1 MSYAIEIDNLKKEF
15 NSSKYFIMNRKTV
28 HALKGVT
35 FKVKEGEV
43 FGLLGPNGSGKTTLI
58 RSLCGLVRPTEGSA
72 KVFGMDIREDMLK
85 IRERIALLP
94 QEASCYETL
103 TARENILYYGGMYGL
118 EGEELKNR
126 TDELIDLVG
135 LQSRKKDITKEFSG
149 GMKRKVL
156 VARALV
162 TNPDLVFLDEPT
174 TGIDILGARVIRTLI
189 KKLSKELN
197 KTIFLTTHDLSEV
210 SDLCDRVGIMTDG
223 KLAAIGT
230 PDELEDK
237 FKSTGLE
244 ELFIGLSTGEI
255 DFE

>member
-1 MSYAIEIDNLKKEF
+1 MSYAIEIDNIRKEF
-15 NSSKYFIMNRKTV
+15 TSSKYLIMNRKAV

-35 FKVKEGEV
+35 FNVREGEV

-58 RSLCGLVRPTEGSA
+58 RILCGLVRASGGSA
-72 KVFGMDIREDMLK
+72 KVFGMDIEKEILK

-94 QEASCYETL
+94 QEASCYENL
-103 TARENILYYGGMYGL
+103 TARENIYYYGGMYGL
-118 EGEELKNR
+118 QGEDLKRR
-126 TDELIDLVG
+126 TDELIELVDLTNR
-135 LQSRKKDITKEFSG
+135 QKDVTKEFSG

-156 VARALV
+156 VARALA

-189 KKLSKELN
+189 KKLSRDLN

-210 SDLCDRVGIMTDG
+210 NDLCDRVGIMTEG

-237 FKSTGLE
+237 FKASGLE